1 MLDSVVT
8 TIDIFDIVT
17 VKRRSDRRVTISM
30 RGLGCENIPR
40 ERNNAVRAA
49 EFFVEEFSVCGADIC
64 IDKNIPIGAGLGGS
78 SADAAGVLSA
88 LSALYDIPAEHAEE
102 IADRVGSDT
111 RYLMRGGFA
120 RLSGRGNIIEHISS
134 PLKLNF
140 LIIAPE
146 SGISTAECYKKYD
159 ELPDG
164 PRFNSQNAQSAL
176 ERGDCGALCGS
187 FYNALYAPARQLNPD
202 AERALFEALS
212 FSPDGAC
219 MTGSGSAAFAV
230 FENDMLCRWAMSR
243 YNGSF
248 RAFCAKTYRP
258 RT

>member
-1 MLDSVVT
+1 M
-8 TIDIFDIVT
+8 
-17 VKRRSDRRVTISM
+17 
-30 RGLGCENIPR
+30 
-40 ERNNAVRAA
+40 
-49 EFFVEEFSVCGADIC
+49 
-64 IDKNIPIGAGLGGS
+64 
-78 SADAAGVLSA
+78 SA

-212 FSPDGAC
+212 FSPEGAC

-243 YNGSF
+243 YSGSY